1 MIDCRV
7 HIPFKKEPAGP
18 CNTEKVLL
26 GPAFLCWKNIFKF
39 FKNLELI
46 WAYELYFRC
55 KEKGFKMSTI
65 FDIHENTWEYWK
77 EVASK
82 LDDNEIQKR
91 LDGELLH
98 EDWETLIREEAKKRG
113 LLK

>member
-1 MIDCRV
+1 
-7 HIPFKKEPAGP
+7 
-18 CNTEKVLL
+18 
-26 GPAFLCWKNIFKF
+26 
-39 FKNLELI
+39 
-46 WAYELYFRC
+46 
-55 KEKGFKMSTI
+55 MSTI